1 MPGETSTKTNIAWV
15 LLGLLVALIATNIL
29 IRSRGD
35 KDKHTPS
42 QQPVI
47 KDNTATVD
55 PLPVISTV
63 DPFSLTNQHGKAV
76 SLKDLSGQ
84 PWFANIIFTRCPTV
98 CPVQTRTV
106 SQLRPKLPAKLNYVS
121 LTTDPAHDTPEIL
134 KAFAAANDSEAS
146 NWHFLTGP
154 KPDLMK
160 LAVDNLK
167 LTALPLGPEKR
178 TSPNDL
184 FVHSSR
190 IMLIDAQGRVRK
202 HFEYDAPELL
212 KNIRTA
218 LEALEKENDR

>member
-1 MPGETSTKTNIAWV
+1 MPGKTSTKTSIAWV

-29 IRSRGD
+29 IRSWGD
-35 KDKHTPS
+35 KDQHTPS
-42 QQPVI
+42 QQPVL
-47 KDNTATVD
+47 KGNTNR
-55 PLPVISTV
+55 LPVISRV
-63 DPFSLTNQHGKAV
+63 EPFALTNQHNAVITHTQLRGK
-76 SLKDLSGQ
+76 
-84 PWFANIIFTRCPTV
+84 PWLADIIFTRCPTF
-98 CPVQTRTV
+98 CPVLTQTM
-106 SQLRPKLPAKLNYVS
+106 SQLRPNLPAELNYVT

-134 KAFAAANDSEAS
+134 KAFATTHGSDEA

-167 LTALPLGPEKR
+167 LTALPVEPEKQ

-184 FVHSSR
+184 FVHSR
-190 IMLIDAQGRVRK
+190 LIMLVDAQGRVRK

>member
-1 MPGETSTKTNIAWV
+1 MLGETSTKTSIAWV

-47 KDNTATVD
+47 KDNAAT
-55 PLPVISTV
+55 PGSLPVISTV
-63 DPFSLTNQHGKAV
+63 EPFALTNQHNAVITHAQLLGK
-76 SLKDLSGQ
+76 
-84 PWFANIIFTRCPTV
+84 PWLADIIFTRCPTI
-98 CPVQTRTV
+98 CPVLTQTMNR
-106 SQLRPKLPAKLNYVS
+106 LRPKLPAELNYVT

-134 KAFAAANDSEAS
+134 KAFATANGSDGD

-154 KPDLMK
+154 KADLMK

-167 LTALPLGPEKR
+167 LTALPMEPEKR
-178 TSPNDL
+178 TSRNDL
-184 FVHSSR
+184 FVHSS
-190 IMLIDAQGRVRK
+190 LIILVDSQGRVRK

>member
-47 KDNTATVD
+47 KDNTATLD

-63 DPFSLTNQHGKAV
+63 DPFSLTNQNNAVITLTHFLGK
-76 SLKDLSGQ
+76 
-84 PWFANIIFTRCPTV
+84 PWLADIIFTRCPAF
-98 CPVQTRTV
+98 CPVLTQKM
-106 SQLRPKLPAKLNYVS
+106 SQLRPKLPAELNYVT

-134 KAFAAANDSEAS
+134 KAFAAAHGSDEA

-167 LTALPLGPEKR
+167 LTALPVEPEKR

-184 FVHSSR
+184 FVHSR
-190 IMLIDAQGRVRK
+190 LIMLVDAQGRVRK

-212 KNIRTA
+212 KNIRIA